1 MLFTAINSLFS
12 TRIDASS
19 VVVSL
24 SVLCVGAVLAVVCA
38 GVLANVVAESP
49 VLCWLKDFYL
59 L

>member
-24 SVLCVGAVLAVVCA
+24 SVLCVGAVLAVACA
-38 GVLANVVAESP
+38 GVLAAVAESP